1 MVVYWSKMWEESVLK
16 KEISSTMDTDDW
28 LVSFRFDRESF
39 FTLGYRF
46 FDSSDFF
53 LFRVFIVG
61 SLFIEDVR
69 GVSFEISST
78 MDIDV
83 IDLYHSYLDV
93 RWIFTDYS
101 FNPFNW
107 SGTMIIASFFW
118 MILILQS
125 SRIDKIRSRKRPMK
139 FIYFFHV
146 VFTSQIHVL
155 ASVDTES
162 KIFNGVFA
170 RVILRVNMYNWRE
183 YEHAYTLLA
192 NPKGGEN
199 PACPCFFLPLLIAF
213 RLSRYQKRFPTT
225 DISLTTKE

>member
-1 MVVYWSKMWEESVLK
+1 MK
-16 KEISSTMDTDDW
+16 KEISSTMDDD
-28 LVSFRFDRESF
+28 
-39 FTLGYRF
+39 
-46 FDSSDFF
+46 
-53 LFRVFIVG
+53 
-61 SLFIEDVR
+61 
-69 GVSFEISST
+69 
-78 MDIDV
+78 M
-83 IDLYHSYLDV
+83 IDLYHSYDVDV

-170 RVILRVNMYNWRE
+170 RVILRVNMYN
-183 YEHAYTLLA
+183 
-192 NPKGGEN
+192 
-199 PACPCFFLPLLIAF
+199 
-213 RLSRYQKRFPTT
+213 
-225 DISLTTKE
+225 